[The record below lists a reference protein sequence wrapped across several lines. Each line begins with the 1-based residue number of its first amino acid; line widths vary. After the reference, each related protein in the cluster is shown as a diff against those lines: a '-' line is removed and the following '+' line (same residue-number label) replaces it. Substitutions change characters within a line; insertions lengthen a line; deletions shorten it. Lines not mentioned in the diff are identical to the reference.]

1 MYDPEKEFVLSL
13 FYTGRKAKAGGAYC
27 TPSYARSE

>member
-1 MYDPEKEFVLSL
+1 MYDPEKEFVLRYFIL
-13 FYTGRKAKAGGAYC
+13 EEKPKLGEPG

>member
-13 FYTGRKAKAGGAYC
+13 FYTGRKAKAGGAYPILC
-27 TPSYARSE
+27 KI